1 MHSSV
6 SLIKSK
12 TNTDEIT
19 SQLCSDYNRHINYF
33 VLSQSRSHLP
43 PIAGRG
49 WGFFR
54 RQPSSSFFLHSS
66 PHTRPYSIGGH
77 VNATT
82 QPINRS
88 IDAVSVRH
96 HLYPSVPNN
105 NNAGVAFSFSPRYC
119 CLIHI
124 KLPIPFF
131 ICVAIGTLSNNIH
144 RESQR

>member
-19 SQLCSDYNRHINYF
+19 SLMALITIATSTI

-105 NNAGVAFSFSPRYC
+105 NNAGVAFPSSPRYC
-119 CLIHI
+119 CLTHI